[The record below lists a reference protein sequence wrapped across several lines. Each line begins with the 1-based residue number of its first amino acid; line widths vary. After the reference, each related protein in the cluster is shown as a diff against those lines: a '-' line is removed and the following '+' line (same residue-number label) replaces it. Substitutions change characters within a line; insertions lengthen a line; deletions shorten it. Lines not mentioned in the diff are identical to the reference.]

1 MATAHKLTNKAFSE
15 WQVDQSLAFAK
26 ESIDSRFCPGY
37 AMKNP
42 TLVGILMKMQMDL
55 EDKLDAQDFENK
67 VEKKVTEPVTEPVTE
82 SVTEPVTETDITKVE
97 LTYKILSENFKVNQ
111 IFTAKEAYNVIRPY
125 RSSKDFKSEK
135 SYHGTI
141 LAELQVLRD
150 DKRLL
155 FYAGGVSGTYCLL
168 R

>member
-1 MATAHKLTNKAFSE
+1 MATAHKLTNKAFSQ

-67 VEKKVTEPVTEPVTE
+67 VEKKVTEPVTE
-82 SVTEPVTETDITKVE
+82 TDITKVE
-97 LTYKILSENFKVNQ
+97 FTYKILSESFKVNQ

-125 RSSKDFKSEK
+125 RFSKEFKSEK
-135 SYHGTI
+135 SYRGTI

-150 DKRLL
+150 DKRLR

>member
-67 VEKKVTEPVTEPVTE
+67 VEKKVTEPVTE
-82 SVTEPVTETDITKVE
+82 TDITKVE
-97 LTYKILSENFKVNQ
+97 LTYKILSESFKVNQ

-125 RSSKDFKSEK
+125 RFSNEFKSEK
-135 SYHGTI
+135 SYRGTI

-150 DKRLL
+150 DKRLR

>member
-1 MATAHKLTNKAFSE
+1 MATAHKLTNKAFSQ

-42 TLVGILMKMQMDL
+42 TLVGILMKMQIDL

-67 VEKKVTEPVTEPVTE
+67 VEKKVTEPVTE
-82 SVTEPVTETDITKVE
+82 TDISKVE
-97 LTYKILSENFKVNQ
+97 FTYKILSESFKVNQ

-125 RSSKDFKSEK
+125 RFSNEFKSEK
-135 SYHGTI
+135 SYRGTI

-150 DKRLL
+150 DKRLR

>member
-1 MATAHKLTNKAFSE
+1 MATAHKLTNKAFSQ

-37 AMKNP
+37 TMKNP

-67 VEKKVTEPVTEPVTE
+67 VEKKVTEPVTE
-82 SVTEPVTETDITKVE
+82 TDISKVE
-97 LTYKILSENFKVNQ
+97 FTYKILSESFKVNQ

-125 RSSKDFKSEK
+125 RFSNEFKSEK
-135 SYHGTI
+135 SYRGTI

-150 DKRLL
+150 DKRLR

>member
-1 MATAHKLTNKAFSE
+1 MATAHKLTNKAFSQ

-67 VEKKVTEPVTEPVTE
+67 VEKKVTEPVTEL
-82 SVTEPVTETDITKVE
+82 VTETDITKVE
-97 LTYKILSENFKVNQ
+97 LTYKILSENFKVNE

-125 RSSKDFKSEK
+125 RFSKEFKSEK
-135 SYHGTI
+135 SYRGTI

-150 DKRLL
+150 DKRLR

>member
-1 MATAHKLTNKAFSE
+1 MATAHKLTNKNFSE
-15 WQVDQSLAFAK
+15 WQVDQALAFAK

-67 VEKKVTEPVTEPVTE
+67 VEKKVTEPVTE
-82 SVTEPVTETDITKVE
+82 TDITKVE
-97 LTYKILSENFKVNQ
+97 FTYKILSENFKVNQ

-125 RSSKDFKSEK
+125 RFSNEFKSEK
-135 SYHGTI
+135 SYRGTI

-150 DKRLL
+150 DDRLR

>member
-1 MATAHKLTNKAFSE
+1 MATAHKLTNKAFSQ

-82 SVTEPVTETDITKVE
+82 TDITKVE
-97 LTYKILSENFKVNQ
+97 LTYKILSESFKVNQ
-111 IFTAKEAYNVIRPY
+111 IFTAKEAYNAIRPY
-125 RSSKDFKSEK
+125 RFSKEFKSEK
-135 SYHGTI
+135 SYRGTI

-150 DKRLL
+150 DKRLR

>member
-1 MATAHKLTNKAFSE
+1 MATAHKLTNKAFSQ

-67 VEKKVTEPVTEPVTE
+67 VEKVTEP
-82 SVTEPVTETDITKVE
+82 VTEPVTETDITKVE
-97 LTYKILSENFKVNQ
+97 LTYKILSESFKVNQ

-125 RSSKDFKSEK
+125 RFSKEFKSEK
-135 SYHGTI
+135 SYRGTI

-150 DKRLL
+150 DKRLR

>member
-67 VEKKVTEPVTEPVTE
+67 VEKKVTEPVTE
-82 SVTEPVTETDITKVE
+82 TDISKVE
-97 LTYKILSENFKVNQ
+97 FTYKILSESFKVNQ

-125 RSSKDFKSEK
+125 RFSNEFKSEK
-135 SYHGTI
+135 SYRGTI

-150 DKRLL
+150 DKRLR

>member
-1 MATAHKLTNKAFSE
+1 MATAHKLTNKAFSQ

-67 VEKKVTEPVTEPVTE
+67 VEKKVTEPVTE
-82 SVTEPVTETDITKVE
+82 TDISKVE
-97 LTYKILSENFKVNQ
+97 FTYKILSESFKVNQ

-125 RSSKDFKSEK
+125 RFSKEFKSEK
-135 SYHGTI
+135 SYRGTI

-150 DKRLL
+150 DDRLR
-155 FYAGGVSGTYCLL
+155 FYADGVSGTYCLL

>member
-1 MATAHKLTNKAFSE
+1 MATAHKLTNKAFSQ

-67 VEKKVTEPVTEPVTE
+67 VEKKVTEPVTEL
-82 SVTEPVTETDITKVE
+82 VTETDITKVE
-97 LTYKILSENFKVNQ
+97 LTYKILSENFKVNE

-125 RSSKDFKSEK
+125 RFSKEFKSEK
-135 SYHGTI
+135 SYRGTI

-150 DKRLL
+150 DERLR

>member
-1 MATAHKLTNKAFSE
+1 
-15 WQVDQSLAFAK
+15 
-26 ESIDSRFCPGY
+26 
-37 AMKNP
+37 
-42 TLVGILMKMQMDL
+42 MDL

-82 SVTEPVTETDITKVE
+82 TDITKVE
-97 LTYKILSENFKVNQ
+97 FTYKILSESFKVNQ

-125 RSSKDFKSEK
+125 RFSKEFKSEK
-135 SYHGTI
+135 SYRGTI

-150 DKRLL
+150 DKRLR

>member
-1 MATAHKLTNKAFSE
+1 MATAHKLTNKAFSQ

-67 VEKKVTEPVTEPVTE
+67 VEKKVTEPVTE
-82 SVTEPVTETDITKVE
+82 TDISKVE
-97 LTYKILSENFKVNQ
+97 FTYKILSESFKVNQ

-125 RSSKDFKSEK
+125 RFSSKDFKSEK

-150 DKRLL
+150 DKRLR

>member
-1 MATAHKLTNKAFSE
+1 MATAHKLTNKAFSQ

-67 VEKKVTEPVTEPVTE
+67 VEKKVTEPVTEPVI
-82 SVTEPVTETDITKVE
+82 ETDITKVE
-97 LTYKILSENFKVNQ
+97 LTYKILSESFKVNQ

-125 RSSKDFKSEK
+125 RFSNEFKSEK
-135 SYHGTI
+135 SYRGTI

-150 DKRLL
+150 DKRLR

>member
-1 MATAHKLTNKAFSE
+1 MATAHKLTNKAFSQ

-67 VEKKVTEPVTEPVTE
+67 VTEPVTEPVTE
-82 SVTEPVTETDITKVE
+82 VVTELLVETDITKVE
-97 LTYKILSENFKVNQ
+97 LTYKILSENFKVNE

-125 RSSKDFKSEK
+125 RFSKEFKSEK
-135 SYHGTI
+135 SYRGTI

-150 DKRLL
+150 DKRLR

>member
-1 MATAHKLTNKAFSE
+1 MATAHKLTNKAFSQ

-67 VEKKVTEPVTEPVTE
+67 VEKKVTEPVTE
-82 SVTEPVTETDITKVE
+82 TDITKVE
-97 LTYKILSENFKVNQ
+97 FTYKILSENFKVNQ

-125 RSSKDFKSEK
+125 RFSNEFKSEK
-135 SYHGTI
+135 SYRGTI

-150 DKRLL
+150 DKRLR
-155 FYAGGVSGTYCLL
+155 FYAGGVPGTYCLL

>member
-1 MATAHKLTNKAFSE
+1 MATAHKLTNKAFSQ

-67 VEKKVTEPVTEPVTE
+67 VEKKVTEPVTE
-82 SVTEPVTETDITKVE
+82 TDITKVE
-97 LTYKILSENFKVNQ
+97 FTYKILSESFKVNQ
-111 IFTAKEAYNVIRPY
+111 IFTAKEAYNAIRPY
-125 RSSKDFKSEK
+125 RFSNEFKSEE
-135 SYHGTI
+135 SYRGTI

-150 DKRLL
+150 DKRLR
-155 FYAGGVSGTYCLL
+155 FYAGGKSGTYCLL

>member
-1 MATAHKLTNKAFSE
+1 MATAHKLTNKAFSQ

-55 EDKLDAQDFENK
+55 EDKLDAQDLENK
-67 VEKKVTEPVTEPVTE
+67 VEKKVTEPVTE
-82 SVTEPVTETDITKVE
+82 TDITKVE
-97 LTYKILSENFKVNQ
+97 FTYKILSENFKVNQ

-125 RSSKDFKSEK
+125 RFSNEFKSEK
-135 SYHGTI
+135 SYRGTI

-150 DKRLL
+150 DDRLR

>member
-1 MATAHKLTNKAFSE
+1 MATAHKLTNKAFSQ

-67 VEKKVTEPVTEPVTE
+67 VEKKVTEPVTE
-82 SVTEPVTETDITKVE
+82 TDISKVE
-97 LTYKILSENFKVNQ
+97 FTYKILSESFKVNQ

-125 RSSKDFKSEK
+125 RFSKEFKSEK
-135 SYHGTI
+135 SYRGTI

-150 DKRLL
+150 DKRLR

>member
-1 MATAHKLTNKAFSE
+1 MATAHKLTNKAFSQ
-15 WQVDQSLAFAK
+15 WQVAQSLAFAK

-67 VEKKVTEPVTEPVTE
+67 VEKKVTEPVTE
-82 SVTEPVTETDITKVE
+82 TDISKVE
-97 LTYKILSENFKVNQ
+97 FTYKILSESFKVNQ

-125 RSSKDFKSEK
+125 RFSNEFKSEK
-135 SYHGTI
+135 SYRGTI

-150 DKRLL
+150 DKRLR

>member
-1 MATAHKLTNKAFSE
+1 MATAHKLTNKAFSQ

-67 VEKKVTEPVTEPVTE
+67 VEKKVTEPVTE
-82 SVTEPVTETDITKVE
+82 TDISKVE
-97 LTYKILSENFKVNQ
+97 FTYKILSESFKVNQ

-125 RSSKDFKSEK
+125 RFSNEFKSEK
-135 SYHGTI
+135 SYRGTI

-150 DKRLL
+150 DKRLR